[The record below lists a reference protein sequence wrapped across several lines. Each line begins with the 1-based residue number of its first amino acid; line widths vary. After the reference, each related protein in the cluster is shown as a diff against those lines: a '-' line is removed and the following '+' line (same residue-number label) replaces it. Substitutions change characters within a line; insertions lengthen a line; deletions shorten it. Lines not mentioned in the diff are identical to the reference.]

1 MAGMERVPEP
11 ELMEDPAQALAY
23 AMADFSEPHD
33 AFVRHFQRLF
43 PEFQGGCVLDL
54 GCGAADVT
62 IRFARAYP
70 AARLDGVD
78 GAQAMLR
85 LAREAVA
92 KEGLQSRITLRL
104 LRLPAAGLTTGY
116 DAVISNSLLHHLSE
130 PATLWQAV
138 ARSGRPGA
146 AILVM
151 DLLRPGSV
159 EAASGLVRLHAG
171 DAPPVLARDF
181 MNSLLA
187 AYRPDEVARQ
197 LRASGLEHVE
207 VAVVSDRHW
216 LAWGHV

>member
-1 MAGMERVPEP
+1 MERIPEQ
-11 ELMEDPAQALAY
+11 ELMDDPAQALAY
-23 AMADFSEPHD
+23 ATADFSEPHD
-33 AFVRHFQRLF
+33 AFVRHFQRFF
-43 PEFQGGCVLDL
+43 PRFQGGRVLDL

-70 AARLDGVD
+70 AARVDGVE

-92 KEGLQSRITLRL
+92 KARLEPRISLHL
-104 LRLPAAGLTTGY
+104 LRLPAAGLESGY
-116 DAVISNSLLHHLSE
+116 DAVISNSLLHHLPQ
-130 PATLWQAV
+130 PATLWEAV
-138 ARSGRPGA
+138 AKAGRRGA
-146 AILVM
+146 AVLVM
-151 DLLRPGSV
+151 DLLRPDSR

-187 AYRPDEVARQ
+187 AYRPEEVARQ
-197 LRASGLEHVE
+197 LRAAGLEALE

-216 LAWGHV
+216 VVWGHV